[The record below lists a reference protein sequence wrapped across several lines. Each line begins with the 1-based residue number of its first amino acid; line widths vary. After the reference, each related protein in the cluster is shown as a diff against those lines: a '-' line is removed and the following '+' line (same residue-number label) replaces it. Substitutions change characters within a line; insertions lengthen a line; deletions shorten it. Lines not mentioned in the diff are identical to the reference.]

1 MSLNHLALQR
11 ADLAAVLAVVAV
23 VAHHE
28 IFPLRHRERPKVR
41 LVGRHIELLLNVL
54 AVHIQFAFSQQD
66 RFARQT
72 DHALDAIHAVVRV
85 RVIADHD
92 IKPLR
97 VAHQIIKLRRDHKFA
112 VFQRVEHRA
121 AVHANRLKDE
131 RAHDERQRRRHNENH
146 HPFKNL
152 ALQALFGLL
161 LFLLVLLFLLHE
173 KLRLVSLNF

>member
-1 MSLNHLALQR
+1 MP
-11 ADLAAVLAVVAV
+11 
-23 VAHHE
+23 
-28 IFPLRHRERPKVR
+28 FWHRERPEVR
-41 LVGRHIELLLNVL
+41 LVGRHIELLLDVL
-54 AVHIQFAFSQQD
+54 AVHIQFAFFQLN
-66 RFARQT
+66 RFARQA

-92 IKPLR
+92 VKPLR
-97 VAHQIIKLRRDHKFA
+97 VAHQIVKLRRDHKFA
-112 VFQRVEHRA
+112 VFQRVEHRT

-152 ALQALFGLL
+152 ALQALFGLF

-173 KLRLVSLNF
+173 KMRLVSLNF